1 MYIKMLDSIVQNLR
15 DDGGRDKEIK
25 SEEMKYVSLPG
36 ARLEKGLREEDLK
49 KFRVRWLL
57 TDSRISNFYSC
68 VQCGACTSICTAASI
83 DKRYNP
89 RRLVEF
95 LITGGD
101 IEEEDYPLEKCFSC
115 HACKYACRKG
125 ICVADIVKVL
135 RENERGRIKCHDE
148 IHCNSLYE
156 RGLCVTLDTHS
167 PDKFPEWGSSWEKIH
182 NNMKKIRSELGL
194 EGLYREIPQN
204 SLDEIREIVD
214 RTGHKRFKKEGEIE
228 EVKKRIPENKI
239 YLFHSCIG
247 DAHYPGITTSIKYIF
262 DRLGIDY
269 MDDPRHS
276 TCTGFAYYGDKIPFS
291 TMLAVNARNFALAE
305 EAGYPNVAPVCQTSY
320 GVLMES
326 AGVLKSGIGQRVNE
340 EILSRM
346 NRKYKGGV
354 NIAHVSEILW
364 AQRGRI
370 KEEIKRSKHSL
381 AGLRVATHNGCHYT
395 RMFRKL
401 AIPNLLDELVSVTG
415 AEPVEYAEKS
425 LCCGMGFGHTMEQER
440 RYLTREIT
448 QRKLL
453 SAQTLRKFD
462 QKASQKEA
470 GADIVL
476 VACPGCQMTLDRN
489 QELIEKESGMEIGL
503 PVLNYAQLIALAM
516 GADAY
521 EVAGV
526 QSHSVPLEAVLE
538 RVGVL

>member
-1 MYIKMLDSIVQNLR
+1 MYKKMLDCI
-15 DDGGRDKEIK
+15 DIGDEKAEGKTK
-25 SEEMKYVSLPG
+25 SQRVKHVLIDYPAG
-36 ARLEKGLREEDLK
+36 THLEKGLREEDLK
-49 KFRVRWLL
+49 KFRIRWLL
-57 TDSRISNFYSC
+57 TDPRVSNFYSC
-68 VQCGACTSICTAASI
+68 VQCGACTAICTAASI

-89 RRLVEF
+89 RRLVEC

-101 IEEEDYPLEKCFSC
+101 IEDYPLEKCFSC
-115 HACKYACRKG
+115 HACEYACRKG
-125 ICVADIVKVL
+125 NCVADIVKFL
-135 RENERGRIKCHDE
+135 RENESEWKFKCQEE

-156 RGLCVTLDTHS
+156 KGLCVTLDTHS

-182 NNMKKIRSELGL
+182 NNMKKTRSELGL

-214 RTGHKRFKKEGEIE
+214 RTEYKRFKKEGEIE
-228 EVKKRIPENKI
+228 EVKKSIPGNKI

-269 MDDPRHS
+269 MDDPGHS

-320 GVLMES
+320 GVLTES
-326 AGVLKSGIGQRVNE
+326 AGILKSGIGRQVNK
-340 EILSRM
+340 EILSKV

-370 KEEIKRSKHSL
+370 KEKIKRSKRSKRSKHSL

-395 RMFRKL
+395 KIFRKL
-401 AIPNLLDELVSVTG
+401 AIPNLLDELVAVTG

-425 LCCGMGFGHTMEQER
+425 LCCGMGFGHTIEQER

-453 SAQTLRKFD
+453 SA
-462 QKASQKEA
+462 KEA
-470 GADIVL
+470 GADVVL

-489 QELIEKESGMEIGL
+489 QELIEKESGVEIGL
-503 PVLNYAQLIALAM
+503 PVINYAQLIALAM
-516 GADAY
+516 GTGAY

-526 QSHSVPLEAVLE
+526 QSHSVPLETVLE
-538 RVGVL
+538 RVEVL

>member
-1 MYIKMLDSIVQNLR
+1 M
-15 DDGGRDKEIK
+15 DGKIK
-25 SEEMKYVSLPG
+25 SQGINHVFIDYPPG
-36 ARLEKGLREEDLK
+36 THPGKGLREEDMK
-49 KFRVRWLL
+49 KFWIRWLL
-57 TDSRISNFYSC
+57 TDPRVSNFYSC

-89 RRLVEF
+89 RRLVAC

-101 IEEEDYPLEKCFSC
+101 IEDYPLEKCFSC

-125 ICVADIVKVL
+125 NCVADIVKVL
-135 RENERGRIKCHDE
+135 REKEGLSAVCDEKCQEE

-156 RGLCVTLDTHS
+156 KGLCVTLDTHS

-182 NNMKKIRSELGL
+182 NNMKKTRSELGL
-194 EGLYREIPQN
+194 EGGLYREIPQK

-214 RTGHKRFKKEGEIE
+214 RTEYKEYKKEGETG
-228 EVKKRIPENKI
+228 EVKKRIPENRI

-247 DAHYPGITTSIKYIF
+247 DAHYPGITASIKYIF
-262 DRLGIDY
+262 ARLGIDY

-326 AGVLKSGIGQRVNE
+326 AGILKSGIGQQVNE
-340 EILSRM
+340 EVLSGV
-346 NRKYKGGV
+346 NRKFKGEV

-364 AQRGRI
+364 AQRDKI
-370 KEEIKRSKHSL
+370 KDKIKHSF

-395 RMFRKL
+395 KMFRKS
-401 AIPNLLDELVSVTG
+401 AVPNLLDELVSVTG
-415 AEPVEYAEKS
+415 AEPVDYAEKS
-425 LCCGMGFGHTMEQER
+425 LCCGMGFGHTIEQER
-440 RYLTREIT
+440 RYLTREIA

-453 SAQTLRKFD
+453 A
-462 QKASQKEA
+462 AKEA

-489 QELIEKESGMEIGL
+489 QELIEKESGVEIGL
-503 PVLNYAQLIALAM
+503 PIINYAQLIALAM
-516 GADAY
+516 DVDAY
-521 EVAGV
+521 KVVGV
-526 QSHSVPLEAVLE
+526 QSHSVPLEPILE
-538 RVGVL
+538 EVDIL